1 MENNNSPRKIEGAY
15 NPKLK
20 QKQRQTQNLNL
31 NQNVFYSKAYYKMFF
46 TIMIL
51 TFVVAFWLCNFTK
64 LKEMFQTIALSAL
77 AIAIAEYFTRNYFKN
92 NLKK

>member
-20 QKQRQTQNLNL
+20 YKQRQTQNL

-51 TFVVAFWLCNFTK
+51 TFVVVFWLCNFTK

-92 NLKK
+92 NNKH

>member
-1 MENNNSPRKIEGAY
+1 MENNNKQRKIEGAY
-15 NPKLK
+15 NPNI
-20 QKQRQTQNLNL
+20 KQRQTQNL

-51 TFVVAFWLCNFTK
+51 TFIVVFWLCNFTK

-92 NLKK
+92 TKRK